1 MLDVDALDCTDV
13 ALASSEVGN
22 VNVSSVKEYF
32 EFACDSVALPE
43 LKKLVKT
50 FNISLNSLS
59 SEIQFVNPS
68 ISVKSV
74 PVHSTSNDDDFTDAI
89 VFVSN
94 VSYTKTSSKHN
105 ETKRITNQTSER
117 RLAPPMKPHSKYI
130 PRVTPYGAS
139 LSSNTIDIT
148 EEPYVILSLSLSEH
162 IVLHEHNNT
171 QSQVQCCAVQLR
183 CTREQYDGNQQSLYR
198 RR

>member
-22 VNVSSVKEYF
+22 VNVSSIKEYF

-74 PVHSTSNDDDFTDAI
+74 PVDSTSNDDDFTDAI

-94 VSYTKTSSKHN
+94 VSYTKTTSRHN
-105 ETKRITNQTSER
+105 ETKRITNKTSER
-117 RLAPPMKPHSKYI
+117 RLAPPMKPHPKYV

-148 EEPYVILSLSLSEH
+148 EEPYVIFSLSLSLS
-162 IVLHEHNNT
+162 L
-171 QSQVQCCAVQLR
+171 
-183 CTREQYDGNQQSLYR
+183 SLNIP
-198 RR
+198 